1 MPSLGVVLGES
12 AAMVAVRGQIRRL
25 LRSSARRLPPVL
37 ILGETGTGKGLLAAS
52 IHRGSAR
59 ASGPFVDV
67 DCSAIPD
74 TLIEAELFGF
84 ERGAFTDARQ
94 AKRGLFQAANGGT
107 IFLDEVGLLPLA
119 MQAKLLKVI
128 EERSV
133 RRLGSTRSEPLDV
146 AIVAATSED
155 LPAAVQAAR
164 FRPDLFHRLAVV
176 TVTLPPLR
184 TRGRDVVLLAEHFL
198 ARACEDYGLPART
211 LTEDAH
217 AALIGHPWPGN
228 VRELA
233 NVLERAVLMS
243 DGPRLTAADLTL
255 SVAPAPRVGA
265 AVTPADEDERRQ
277 LLDLLE
283 TADWNFS
290 RAAAQLG
297 VPRNTLRYRA
307 ERLGLAG
314 PAPRRRGGRPPA
326 SREVVTP
333 TPPVASSP
341 ERRRLT
347 FLELRL
353 VVEEAAAW
361 ELTRAVDA
369 TVEKV
374 RSFGGFIEQAGPRAV
389 GAVFGLEP
397 DEDAP
402 RRAAHAALAVQT
414 LAARAQRE
422 DRRRP
427 GATAALHTAT
437 VELVHRGERVQLDAD
452 SRDDARRAL
461 DAALERA
468 TAGTVVASADAARF
482 LGRRFELMPLA
493 GAPVWQVVRAA
504 EPGRSRFV
512 GRHEELRLL
521 QERFERAHAGHGQ
534 VTVLVG
540 EAGAGKSRLVHELR
554 RQLGASATWMVGHAL
569 PFGSAMP
576 LHPVIEML
584 KRVFRIDDGD
594 PEAMMLE
601 KLTRGVHRLG
611 DDLDETLPFVRSL
624 LGIDPGDAAVSAMDP
639 RLRHAQT
646 VQATHLL
653 LERGAELRPHVLVLE
668 DAHWAD
674 PATEDWISRL
684 AGTLAAHRVLLLV
697 TTRPGY
703 RSPFGD
709 LGFHTAITL
718 AALSDVDT
726 ARIAADV
733 LGAER
738 LAPELQSLILDKADG
753 NPFFVEELVRSL
765 HERGVI
771 EPRGADVVV
780 SAPVSDAL
788 VPDTIQDVIMA
799 RIERLA
805 AEPRRVLAV
814 ASVLGR
820 EFTRA
825 VLDRVLAP
833 GVAADTALG
842 ELAAAGLIHERRHFP
857 EVEHAF
863 RHALTHEVAYAAV
876 AADERR
882 ALHRR
887 IAQSLEALYAGRLA
901 EMAPLLGRHYAA
913 AEEWEK
919 ALAHFVRAA
928 EIAATAFAARE
939 ALALYDEA
947 LRAAAR
953 LPGGGPARTVML
965 IHQARSHLHFVLS
978 EFAQSYAAAAAHR
991 ELARAS
997 GDREQEG
1004 MALAAQ
1010 GWAAP
1015 WARDLDSA
1023 MAHAREAIALA
1034 QPIGA
1039 DTVLARAQFTF
1050 GFVKA
1055 VTGGLVEGKAAIAD
1069 ALRASRSAGD
1079 VVHQSLALTVAGLMK
1094 SWEGEY
1100 PEAYRL
1106 LIDANA
1112 VARQHNLLYPMLFNA
1127 FLRGVTLTA
1136 KGDYAT
1142 ALATFDD
1149 GTALAQKVG
1158 DEAIYHRL
1166 LNCRGWLHFELG
1178 DLATAADLNAQ
1189 SAAIA
1194 RRRRDDGTLA
1204 NAEIN
1209 LGDVLLARG
1218 DLAGAAETFAGM
1230 ERMAADPATSPWM
1243 RYRYTNRLWASM
1255 GELALARG
1263 DLEGARARAR
1273 QCLEAATGSN
1283 ARKNLVKG
1291 WRLTGEIACAAH
1303 RWDEAHTALNEALVV
1318 ARAIGNPTQLW
1329 RTHRALG
1336 AYHAARGDK
1345 AAAHEAYRAARA
1357 VVDGMLAALTGPE
1370 LRASL
1375 EALPAVRELTQHA
1388 RQSM

>member
-1 MPSLGVVLGES
+1 MPSLGVLLGES
-12 AAMVAVRGQIRRL
+12 AAMVAVRAQIGRL

-59 ASGPFVDV
+59 AGGPFVDV
-67 DCSAIPD
+67 NCSAIPE

-94 AKRGLFQAANGGT
+94 AKPGLFQAANGGT

-128 EERSV
+128 EERSL
-133 RRLGSTRSEPLDV
+133 RRLGSTRSDPLDV

-155 LPAAVQAAR
+155 LPTAVQAAR

-198 ARACEDYGLPART
+198 ARTCEDYGLPTKT
-211 LTEDAH
+211 LTDDAL

-233 NVLERAVLMS
+233 NVLERAALLS

-255 SVAPAPRVGA
+255 SAVPAPRVGA
-265 AVTPADEDERRQ
+265 AVTPADEDDRRQ
-277 LLDLLE
+277 LVDLLE
-283 TADWNFS
+283 ATDWNFS

-314 PAPRRRGGRPPA
+314 PAARRRGGRPPA
-326 SREVVTP
+326 PREAVA
-333 TPPVASSP
+333 PPAASP
-341 ERRRLT
+341 ARRRLT

-353 VVEEAAAW
+353 VGGDAAAW

-374 RSFGGFIEQAGPRAV
+374 RSFGGFIEHAGPRAV

-402 RRAAHAALAVQT
+402 RRAAHAAIAVQT

-437 VELVHRGERVQLDAD
+437 LELVHRSERVELNAD
-452 SRDDARRAL
+452 GRDDVRRAL
-461 DAALERA
+461 HATLERA
-468 TAGTVVASADAARF
+468 AAGTVVASADAARF
-482 LGRRFELMPLA
+482 LGRRFELVPLA

-521 QERFERAHAGHGQ
+521 RERFERAHAGHGQ

-540 EAGAGKSRLVHELR
+540 EAGVGKSRLVHELR
-554 RQLGASATWMVGHAL
+554 RQLGASATWIVGHAL
-569 PFGSAMP
+569 PFGRAMA

-584 KRVFRIDDGD
+584 KRVFRIEDGD
-594 PEAMMLE
+594 PDAMVLE

-611 DDLDETLPFVRSL
+611 DDLDEILPFVRSL
-624 LGIDPGDAAVSAMDP
+624 LGIDPGDPAVSAMDP
-639 RLRHAQT
+639 RLRHAQI
-646 VQATHLL
+646 VRATHLL

-684 AGTLAAHRVLLLV
+684 AETLAARRVLLLV
-697 TTRPGY
+697 TTRPGSL
-703 RSPFGD
+703 SPLGE

-718 AALSDVDT
+718 SALSDVDT

-738 LAPELQSLILDKADG
+738 LAPELQALILDKADG

-771 EPRGADVVV
+771 ESRGDHVVV

-820 EFTRA
+820 EFGRA
-825 VLDRVLAP
+825 VLDRAMEP
-833 GVAADTALG
+833 GVSIDVALR

-863 RHALTHEVAYAAV
+863 RHALTHEVAYASV

-887 IAQSLEALYAGRLA
+887 IARVLEALHAGRLG
-901 EMAPLLGRHYAA
+901 EMAPVLGRHYAA

-919 ALAHFVRAA
+919 ALGHFVRAA

-939 ALALYDEA
+939 SLALYGEA
-947 LRAAAR
+947 LQAAAR
-953 LPGGGPARTVML
+953 MSGGGPARTLML

-991 ELARAS
+991 DLARAS

-1079 VVHQSLALTVAGLMK
+1079 VVHESLALTVAGLMK

-1106 LIDANA
+1106 QVDASA

-1136 KGDYAT
+1136 KGDYGM
-1142 ALATFDD
+1142 ALATFDE

-1178 DLATAADLNAQ
+1178 DLAGAADLNAQ
-1189 SAAIA
+1189 SAAIG

-1209 LGDVLLARG
+1209 VGDVLLARG
-1218 DLAGAAETFAGM
+1218 DLAGAAEIFAGM

-1263 DLEGARARAR
+1263 DLDGARARAR
-1273 QCLEAATGSN
+1273 QCLEAATRSN

-1303 RWDEAHTALNEALVV
+1303 RWEEAHTALNEALVV
-1318 ARAIGNPTQLW
+1318 AAAIRNPTQLW
-1329 RTHRALG
+1329 RTHRAFG
-1336 AYHAARGDK
+1336 AYHAARGEK
-1345 AAAHEAYRAARA
+1345 ETAHEAYRAARA
-1357 VVDGMLAALTGPE
+1357 VVDDMLVAVTGPE

-1375 EALPAVRELTQHA
+1375 EALPAVRELTQYA

>member
-1 MPSLGVVLGES
+1 MPSLGVLLGES
-12 AAMVAVRGQIRRL
+12 AAMVAVRAQIGRL

-59 ASGPFVDV
+59 AGGPFVDV
-67 DCSAIPD
+67 NCSAIPE

-94 AKRGLFQAANGGT
+94 AKPGLFQAANGGT

-128 EERSV
+128 EERSL
-133 RRLGSTRSEPLDV
+133 RRLGSTRSDPLDV

-155 LPAAVQAAR
+155 LPTAVQGAR

-198 ARACEDYGLPART
+198 ARTCEDYGLPTKT
-211 LTEDAH
+211 LTDDAL

-233 NVLERAVLMS
+233 NVLERAALLS

-255 SVAPAPRVGA
+255 SAVPAPRVGA
-265 AVTPADEDERRQ
+265 AVTPADEDDRRQ
-277 LLDLLE
+277 LVDLLE
-283 TADWNFS
+283 ATDWNFS

-314 PAPRRRGGRPPA
+314 PAARRRGGRPPA
-326 SREVVTP
+326 PREAVA
-333 TPPVASSP
+333 PPAASP
-341 ERRRLT
+341 ARRRLT

-353 VVEEAAAW
+353 VGDAAAW

-374 RSFGGFIEQAGPRAV
+374 RSFGGFIEHAGPRAV

-402 RRAAHAALAVQT
+402 RRAAHAAIAVQT

-437 VELVHRGERVQLDAD
+437 LELVHRSERVELNAD
-452 SRDDARRAL
+452 GRDDVRRAL
-461 DAALERA
+461 HATLERA
-468 TAGTVVASADAARF
+468 AAGTVVASADAARF
-482 LGRRFELMPLA
+482 LGRRFELVPLA

-521 QERFERAHAGHGQ
+521 RERFERAHAGHGQ

-540 EAGAGKSRLVHELR
+540 EAGVGKSRLVHELR
-554 RQLGASATWMVGHAL
+554 RQLGASATWIVGHAL
-569 PFGSAMP
+569 PFGRAMA

-584 KRVFRIDDGD
+584 KRVFRIEDGD
-594 PEAMMLE
+594 PDAMVLE

-611 DDLDETLPFVRSL
+611 DDLDEILPFVRSL
-624 LGIDPGDAAVSAMDP
+624 LGIDPGDPAVSAMDP
-639 RLRHAQT
+639 RLRHAQI
-646 VQATHLL
+646 VRATHLL

-684 AGTLAAHRVLLLV
+684 AETLAARRVLLLV
-697 TTRPGY
+697 TTRPGSL
-703 RSPFGD
+703 SPLGE

-718 AALSDVDT
+718 SALSDVDT

-738 LAPELQSLILDKADG
+738 LAPELQALILDKADG

-771 EPRGADVVV
+771 ESRGDHVVV

-820 EFTRA
+820 EFGRA
-825 VLDRVLAP
+825 VLDRAMEP
-833 GVAADTALG
+833 GVSIDVALR

-863 RHALTHEVAYAAV
+863 RHALTHEVAYASV

-887 IAQSLEALYAGRLA
+887 IARVLEALHAGRLG
-901 EMAPLLGRHYAA
+901 EMAPVLGRHYAA

-919 ALAHFVRAA
+919 ALGHFVRAA

-939 ALALYDEA
+939 SLALYGEA
-947 LRAAAR
+947 LQAAAR
-953 LPGGGPARTVML
+953 MSGGGPARTLML

-991 ELARAS
+991 DLARAS

-1079 VVHQSLALTVAGLMK
+1079 VVHESLALTVAGLMK

-1106 LIDANA
+1106 QVDASA

-1136 KGDYAT
+1136 KGDYGM
-1142 ALATFDD
+1142 ALATFDE

-1178 DLATAADLNAQ
+1178 DLAGAADLNAQ
-1189 SAAIA
+1189 SAAIG

-1209 LGDVLLARG
+1209 VGDVLLARG
-1218 DLAGAAETFAGM
+1218 DLAGAAEIFAGM

-1263 DLEGARARAR
+1263 DLDGARARAR
-1273 QCLEAATGSN
+1273 QCLEAATRSN

-1303 RWDEAHTALNEALVV
+1303 RWEEAHTALNEALVV
-1318 ARAIGNPTQLW
+1318 AAAIRNPTQLW
-1329 RTHRALG
+1329 RTHRAFG
-1336 AYHAARGDK
+1336 AYHAARGEK
-1345 AAAHEAYRAARA
+1345 ETAHEAYRAARA
-1357 VVDGMLAALTGPE
+1357 VVDDMLVAVTGPE

-1375 EALPAVRELTQHA
+1375 EALPAVRELTQYA
-1388 RQSM
+1388 RQST